1 MGAVAGQEDW
11 QKRLRELRTI
21 GWEIEVKKMKQ
32 PNGRVTSAYKV
43 QKWNEL
49 SDDPAADIR
58 RIEKE
63 RGGKR

>member
-1 MGAVAGQEDW
+1 MLEAVAAQDDW
-11 QKRLRELRTI
+11 QKRLRELRTL

-49 SDDPAADIR
+49 SDDPADIR

>member
-1 MGAVAGQEDW
+1 
-11 QKRLRELRTI
+11 
-21 GWEIEVKKMKQ
+21 MKQ
-32 PNGRVTSAYKV
+32 QNGRVTSAYKV
-43 QKWNEL
+43 QNWSEL

>member
-1 MGAVAGQEDW
+1 LEAVAAQEDW

-32 PNGRVTSAYKV
+32 QNGRVTSAYKV
-43 QKWNEL
+43 QNWSEL